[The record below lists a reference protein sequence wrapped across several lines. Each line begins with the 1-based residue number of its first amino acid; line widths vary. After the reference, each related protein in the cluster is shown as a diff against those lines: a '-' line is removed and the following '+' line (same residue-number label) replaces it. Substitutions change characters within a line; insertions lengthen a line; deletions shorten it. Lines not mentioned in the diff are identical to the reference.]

1 MPPEQASGG
10 FLEPL
15 LVSGGDLRRPLSC
28 VGNGIDRDVALST
41 LDSELFNYCGRKRGL
56 GKHSKGKERLFLPF
70 VKLYWVQRHTMKY
83 PVQNSR
89 TAPVALH

>member
-1 MPPEQASGG
+1 MPPEQALGG

-41 LDSELFNYCGRKRGL
+41 LDFELFKCCGRKRGW
-56 GKHSKGKERLFLPF
+56 GKHSKGEERLFLPF

-89 TAPVALH
+89 TAPVDLH